1 MEPIR
6 RQPLFS
12 LSSPPSWH
20 LSESTKYMKLQS
32 ELTRVETRKETWLKR
47 KQLSEWER
55 TDSNCQ
61 YKLFHDGKTN
71 ERTPARLPC
80 PPNFLPNA
88 PQTKC
93 HLRGQKRNLGC
104 DFRSHFL
111 EVTQWKRGAETTEV
125 QKHEKSI
132 SAFTAGFRRLSIRLR
147 GIPRHPDTVCLILIL
162 HN

>member
-93 HLRGQKRNLGC
+93 HLRGQKEKPRLWFSQSLSGGHAVEKGRRDHRSPKTRKINQRFHRRFSPAFYPFAWNSKTSWHSMSNI
-104 DFRSHFL
+104 DF
-111 EVTQWKRGAETTEV
+111 T
-125 QKHEKSI
+125 
-132 SAFTAGFRRLSIRLR
+132 
-147 GIPRHPDTVCLILIL
+147 
-162 HN
+162 